1 MIFGDKKNSKRTA
14 QLKAMLEDVID
25 GALKRQARE
34 LARQQEEQNAYL
46 NERIEKNQK
55 AIRSLAD
62 TVEDFLDTLQEADE
76 AGRRSRQIQESAG
89 KREQRLLE
97 LVGLYQQQ
105 MELFEQW
112 IGGQEPDRGD
122 AGKEAWQQQLSMLKG
137 KIAAESSLCAIEM
150 TGFAGETVDYR
161 LHEVLQAAEPER
173 GEQEGTIAKVH
184 SQGMIYQGTVIR
196 KARVTAYR
204 KT

>member
-14 QLKAMLEDVID
+14 QLKSVLEDAVD
-25 GALKRQARE
+25 EALKRQTRE
-34 LARQQEEQNAYL
+34 LARQQEGQNAYL
-46 NERIEKNQK
+46 SEGIEKNQK

-76 AGRRSRQIQESAG
+76 AGRQSRQIQESAA

-112 IGGQEPDRGD
+112 TLGQEH
-122 AGKEAWQQQLSMLKG
+122 
-137 KIAAESSLCAIEM
+137 EM
-150 TGFAGETVDYR
+150 GE
-161 LHEVLQAAEPER
+161 
-173 GEQEGTIAKVH
+173 
-184 SQGMIYQGTVIR
+184 
-196 KARVTAYR
+196 
-204 KT
+204 

>member
-14 QLKAMLEDVID
+14 QLKSVLEDAVD
-25 GALKRQARE
+25 EALKRQARE
-34 LARQQEEQNAYL
+34 LARQQEGQNAYL
-46 NERIEKNQK
+46 SEGIEKNQK

-76 AGRRSRQIQESAG
+76 AGRQSRQVQESAA

-112 IGGQEPDRGD
+112 TLGQEHEMGD

-137 KIAAESSLCAIEM
+137 KIAAES
-150 TGFAGETVDYR
+150 R
-161 LHEVLQAAEPER
+161 LD
-173 GEQEGTIAKVH
+173 
-184 SQGMIYQGTVIR
+184 R
-196 KARVTAYR
+196 KSTRLNSSH
-204 KT
+204 